1 MPADRPSE
9 PAPPPGDTPATL
21 AVAAAGVPYRE
32 VRIEPA
38 RSAEEAAER
47 QGIPLGALLRTI
59 VVRRAEDDYLFVLV
73 PAGRRFDWPK
83 LRAHLGVSRLSLPDA
98 DEARE
103 VTGYVRYTIT
113 PFGSTRAWPV
123 IADASILDA
132 PVVAIGGGAPGVNL
146 HLEPGD
152 LVAALRAEVVDV
164 TQPESKPVLSE
175 GSAESPPIGA
185 RRRRLGAP
193 R

>member
-1 MPADRPSE
+1 MPADRPQV
-9 PAPPPGDTPATL
+9 PPPPPGDTPATL

-59 VVRRAEDDYLFVLV
+59 VVRRGDDDYLFVLV

-83 LRAHLGVSRLSLPDA
+83 LRAYLGVSRLSLPDA
-98 DEARE
+98 DEARK

-123 IADASILDA
+123 IVDAAVIDL
-132 PVVAIGGGAPGVNL
+132 PVVAIGGGAHGVNL
-146 HLEPGD
+146 HLAPAD
-152 LVAALRAEVVDV
+152 LVAALGAEVVDV
-164 TQPESKPVLSE
+164 TQPEAPA
-175 GSAESPPIGA
+175 GSP
-185 RRRRLGAP
+185 
-193 R
+193 